1 MAKSQTKKTKRE
13 RERDPWFNPYRYA
26 ASERATIA
34 IGEALYSFEKQENR
48 KRARKP
54 KDKQW
59 LRQIGPPIAVRPHPS
74 SPQWKPRQRF
84 GSRSCQVPFRKV
96 QPILSAWLSV
106 RGMRRGLRLRHT
118 RTCSDTPAV
127 TRSPTR
133 GTTRGLSKLILA
145 TATFSTLLD
154 IRSYLRHG
162 SRTFGATNTHVKLSW
177 KSIGISVE

>member
-59 LRQIGPPIAVRPHPS
+59 LRQIGPPLLSDLIHHHLNGSPGSGLVVARAKSRLGKYSRYYPH
-74 SPQWKPRQRF
+74 
-84 GSRSCQVPFRKV
+84 G
-96 QPILSAWLSV
+96 
-106 RGMRRGLRLRHT
+106 
-118 RTCSDTPAV
+118 
-127 TRSPTR
+127 
-133 GTTRGLSKLILA
+133 
-145 TATFSTLLD
+145 
-154 IRSYLRHG
+154 
-162 SRTFGATNTHVKLSW
+162 
-177 KSIGISVE
+177 